1 MTRTPL
7 RPLARILQA
16 RVKGDNPDAIE
27 RENLRL
33 RHEEMRDR
41 AMGRARFRLALL
53 SVCFVLAFTAIGG
66 RMGLMAS
73 QTPVEPKSEI
83 GAVTIQ
89 AQRADIVDRQ
99 GRTLATN
106 MQTNSLYV
114 QTADLVDPPRVA
126 RELAVLFP
134 DLKEEDLLRRFTD
147 GRSFMW
153 VRKVL
158 SPEQMQAVHEIGDP
172 GLLFGPREMRLYPN
186 GNLAA
191 HILGG
196 ASFGNEGV
204 DQAELIGVAGIEKAL
219 DARLRDPALADQPLE
234 LSIDL
239 TLQATMEEVLG
250 AGMTMMNARGAAGI
264 LMNVQSGEIL
274 AMVSLP
280 DFDPNNR
287 PSPIVAKGAE
297 PADSP
302 LFNRAV
308 QGVYELGSTFKIFAA
323 SQAMELGLVTPD
335 TPINTT
341 SLTVGKKRFTE
352 FDGHNYGPTKTVA
365 EVIEVSSNIGT
376 GHIAL
381 MIGGERQQQ
390 FLSLIGL
397 MDASPVEL
405 VEAPSGRPLRP
416 NRWPDIVTVTAAF
429 GQGISSSPLNLASAY
444 ASIGNGGIKV
454 TPTLLKRTAPMKGI
468 RVLRQEVA
476 QDAVKMLRR
485 VVVSGTAT
493 LADVPGYEVA
503 GKTGTADKPKPGG
516 GYYPDRVINTFASVF
531 PASNPQYVLLVTMDE
546 PEGSSG
552 AEVRRTAGWTAVPVA
567 AEIIKRVAPLMGLRP
582 VVEDPQDNEVTA
594 VKN

>member
-16 RVKGDNPDAIE
+16 RLKGDNPDAIE

-41 AMGRARFRLALL
+41 AMGRAKFRLGLL
-53 SVCFVLAFTAIGG
+53 AVSFVLAFTAIGG

-99 GRTLATN
+99 GLTLATN
-106 MQTNSLYV
+106 MLTHSLYV

-126 RELAVLFP
+126 RELSILFP
-134 DLKEEDLLRRFTD
+134 ELKEEDLLRRFTD
-147 GRSFMW
+147 GRSFLW

-158 SPEQMQAVHEIGDP
+158 SPEQLQAVHEIGDP

-186 GNLAA
+186 GTLAA

-204 DQAELIGVAGIEKAL
+204 DSAELIGVAGIEKAL

-239 TLQATMEEVLG
+239 TLQATMEEVLA
-250 AGMTMMNARGAAGI
+250 AGMTMMHARGAAGI

-274 AMVSLP
+274 AMASLP
-280 DFDPNNR
+280 TFDPNDR

-323 SQAMELGLVTPD
+323 AQAMELGLVTPD
-335 TPINTT
+335 TQINTAAL
-341 SLTVGKKRFTE
+341 SVGKKRFTE
-352 FDGHNYGPTKTVA
+352 YDGHNYGPTKTVA

-390 FLSLIGL
+390 FLSLMGL
-397 MDASPVEL
+397 LDASPVEL
-405 VEAPSGRPLRP
+405 VEAPGAKPLRP
-416 NRWPDIVTVTAAF
+416 GRWPDVVTVTASF
-429 GQGISSSPLNLASAY
+429 GHGISSSPLNLAAAY

-468 RVLRQEVA
+468 RVLRHDVA
-476 QDAVKMLRR
+476 LEAVKMLRR

-503 GKTGTADKPKPGG
+503 GKTGTADKPRPGG
-516 GYYPDRVINTFASVF
+516 GYYDDKVINTFASVF
-531 PASNPQYVLLVTMDE
+531 PASNPQYVLVVTMDE

-552 AEVRRTAGWTAVPVA
+552 GDVRRTAGWTAVPVA
-567 AEIIKRVAPLMGLRP
+567 AEIIKRVGPLMGLRP
-582 VVEDPQDNEVTA
+582 MVEQSPDNAVTA